1 MRCDHNKGKNQN
13 LILDFSHVYPENIE
27 DSIPAIR
34 RIDCSDIEGTNLY
47 LTKAA
52 EKELRKRLRGYGPGG
67 IHFLDSGNYHYVT
80 KIMTDRI
87 DEPFSLILFDH
98 HTDMQSPMIEGMIS
112 CGDWARSVLLDNPQL
127 QQLILI
133 GPKKADIQAIYN
145 DKEFTAKQKK
155 RLKEK
160 LIAFS
165 AEELRADEGHEKVER
180 IRMDVPFYISIDK
193 DVLDERYCETNWNQ
207 GRMSLSLLEHLLRA
221 FLETGNILGI
231 DICGE
236 CQQGIPLPEYMEAE
250 EKNAETNRK
259 LFEFLT
265 HYIRRKST
273 IPRQK
278 APRHDEKA

>member
-1 MRCDHNKGKNQN
+1 MNDLAQLLNNH
-13 LILDFSHVYPENIE
+13 LILDFSHVYCDENIPRN
-27 DSIPAIR
+27 DKLHW
-34 RIDCSDIEGTNLY
+34 IDCSDIYECDLY
-47 LTKAA
+47 CSQSA
-52 EKELRKRLRGYGPGG
+52 EKEIHRRIDPYGIGG

-80 KIMTDRI
+80 KIMTDWI
-87 DEPFSLILFDH
+87 SEPFSLILFDH
-98 HTDMQSPMIEGMIS
+98 HTDMQPPMIDGMIS
-112 CGDWARSVLLDNPQL
+112 CGDWARSVLLTNPNL

-133 GPKKADIQAIYN
+133 GPKKADIQAVFS
-145 DKEFTAKQKK
+145 DKQLKAREKK
-155 RLKEK
+155 ILKEK

-165 AEELRADEGHEKVER
+165 TEELRAEEGHEKAEK

-207 GRMSLSLLEHLLRA
+207 GEMPLSLLEHLLTL
-221 FLETGNILGI
+221 FLAQKNILGI

-265 HYIRRKST
+265 RYIVTFRK
-273 IPRQK
+273 K
-278 APRHDEKA
+278 

>member
-1 MRCDHNKGKNQN
+1 M
-13 LILDFSHVYPENIE
+13 
-27 DSIPAIR
+27 
-34 RIDCSDIEGTNLY
+34 
-47 LTKAA
+47 
-52 EKELRKRLRGYGPGG
+52 
-67 IHFLDSGNYHYVT
+67 
-80 KIMTDRI
+80 
-87 DEPFSLILFDH
+87 
-98 HTDMQSPMIEGMIS
+98 
-112 CGDWARSVLLDNPQL
+112 
-127 QQLILI
+127 
-133 GPKKADIQAIYN
+133 
-145 DKEFTAKQKK
+145 
-155 RLKEK
+155 
-160 LIAFS
+160 
-165 AEELRADEGHEKVER
+165 ER

-250 EKNAETNRK
+250 EKNAKTNRK

>member
-1 MRCDHNKGKNQN
+1 MTQTQSNH
-13 LILDFSHVYPENIE
+13 LILDFSHVYCDENIPRNDKLHWIHCSDIHE
-27 DSIPAIR
+27 CDLYCSDAAAAEIHR
-34 RIDCSDIEGTNLY
+34 RIDPYGT
-47 LTKAA
+47 
-52 EKELRKRLRGYGPGG
+52 RG

-165 AEELRADEGHEKVER
+165 EEELRADEGHEKVER

-250 EKNAETNRK
+250 EKNAKTNRK

-278 APRHDEKA
+278 APRHNEKA

>member
-1 MRCDHNKGKNQN
+1 MAQLLNNH
-13 LILDFSHVYPENIE
+13 LILDFSHVYCDENIPRN
-27 DSIPAIR
+27 DKLHW
-34 RIDCSDIEGTNLY
+34 IDCSDIYECDLY
-47 LTKAA
+47 CSQSA
-52 EKELRKRLRGYGPGG
+52 EKEIHRRIDPYGIGG

-80 KIMTDRI
+80 KIMTDWI
-87 DEPFSLILFDH
+87 SEPFSLILFDH
-98 HTDMQSPMIEGMIS
+98 HTDMQPPMIDGMIS
-112 CGDWARSVLLDNPQL
+112 CGDWARSVLLTNPNL

-133 GPKKADIQAIYN
+133 RPKKADIQAVFS
-145 DKEFTAKQKK
+145 DKQLKAREKK

-165 AEELRADEGHEKVER
+165 TEELRAEEGHEKAEK

-207 GRMSLSLLEHLLRA
+207 GEMPLSLLEHLLTL
-221 FLETGNILGI
+221 FLAQKNILGI

-236 CQQGIPLPEYMEAE
+236 CQQGIPMPEYMEAE

-265 HYIRRKST
+265 RYIVTSRK
-273 IPRQK
+273 K
-278 APRHDEKA
+278 

>member
-1 MRCDHNKGKNQN
+1 MTQTQSNH
-13 LILDFSHVYPENIE
+13 LILDFSHVYCDENIPRNDKLHWIHCSDIHE
-27 DSIPAIR
+27 CDLYCSDAAAAEIHR
-34 RIDCSDIEGTNLY
+34 RIDPYGT
-47 LTKAA
+47 
-52 EKELRKRLRGYGPGG
+52 RG

-145 DKEFTAKQKK
+145 DKDFTAKQKK

-165 AEELRADEGHEKVER
+165 AEELRAGEGHEKVER

-250 EKNAETNRK
+250 EKNAKTNRK

-265 HYIRRKST
+265 HYIWRKST
-273 IPRQK
+273 ILRQK
-278 APRHDEKA
+278 APDHDEKA

>member
-1 MRCDHNKGKNQN
+1 
-13 LILDFSHVYPENIE
+13 
-27 DSIPAIR
+27 
-34 RIDCSDIEGTNLY
+34 
-47 LTKAA
+47 
-52 EKELRKRLRGYGPGG
+52 
-67 IHFLDSGNYHYVT
+67 
-80 KIMTDRI
+80 MTDRI

-145 DKEFTAKQKK
+145 DKDFTAKQKK

-165 AEELRADEGHEKVER
+165 AEELRAGEGHEKVER
-180 IRMDVPFYISIDK
+180 IRVDVPFYISIDK

-250 EKNAETNRK
+250 EKNAKTNRK

-278 APRHDEKA
+278 APDHDEKA